1 MPKRNYA
8 SYLHLS
14 IPQPLYY
21 AAYTKGQMS
30 GDTCNNRIIQTSLI
44 KRTRLAITPA
54 EAVITGTAAGATL
67 VTATVIT
74 TIAVVSSS
82 SSNGDALGVN
92 VTLPDALESVSSSSD
107 TQYASAI
114 TLPEVVSQDSGVSS
128 TIVGSWSMYFDSTN
142 NQYYLYSSRLNNSLE
157 DFMTEAD
164 VQGADLDNLEV
175 AWTGNFSEGFINGS
189 DESQIVYSIPV
200 GDQNFATHPFLN
212 TSDDSNLTVGTASD
226 DSIYADQS
234 ILRVLMKETMDEF
247 SETADMI
254 VSAALEDNTILST
267 EDVLVIVTSII
278 EGE

>member
-1 MPKRNYA
+1 MPKRNYS

-30 GDTCNNRIIQTSLI
+30 GDTWDNRIIQTSLI
-44 KRTRLAITPA
+44 KQTRLAITPA

-74 TIAVVSSS
+74 TIAVVSS

-114 TLPEVVSQDSGVSS
+114 TLPEVVSQDSNVSS
-128 TIVGSWSMYFDSTN
+128 TIEGSWSMYFDSTN

-157 DFMTEAD
+157 DFMTEAN
-164 VQGADLDNLEV
+164 VQGADLNNLEV
-175 AWTGNFSEGFINGS
+175 AWIGNFSEGFINGS

-200 GDQNFATHPFLN
+200 GNQNFATHPFLN

-226 DSIYADQS
+226 DNIYADQS

-247 SETADMI
+247 TETADMI

-267 EDVLVIVTSII
+267 EDVLVIVTSIV